1 MPSWIMLKAT
11 DRESLSLHSMEA
23 LKTIHCEIKRQ
34 GGAEKVIITP
44 TMLVQAKMAGRDAR
58 EAMEKEQKSKEKK
71 LATEALEMEAAKK
84 RKADSDAKKNWESTK
99 KDLELE
105 LSSIQK
111 YIDTR
116 TKFIEDQMSK
126 QAKSVDPYKIKD
138 YATSIRIASE
148 DKNKRAIQ
156 EREVQ
161 EKLRVHMGKKHRGIG
176 N

>member
-1 MPSWIMLKAT
+1 
-11 DRESLSLHSMEA
+11 
-23 LKTIHCEIKRQ
+23 
-34 GGAEKVIITP
+34 
-44 TMLVQAKMAGRDAR
+44 MLVQAKMAGREAR

-84 RKADSDAKKNWESTK
+84 RKADSDAKKNWDSAM
-99 KDLELE
+99 KDLEFE
-105 LSSIQK
+105 LRSIQK

-116 TKFIEDQMSK
+116 TKFIEAQMSK

-138 YATSIRIASE
+138 YATSIRLASE
-148 DKNKRAIQ
+148 DKNKMAIQ

-161 EKLRVHMGKKHRGIG
+161 EKLRVHMGKKHRGIV